1 MRSAVFVLA
10 ASIAAA
16 LPTHRPEAQSAD
28 VATFIVVQG
37 NDTVSLEQFTR
48 SGNTVSGVWIS
59 NQSGQVQVHDYTL
72 TLGA

>member
-48 SGNTVSGVWIS
+48 SPATPLSRRLDQ
-59 NQSGQVQVHDYTL
+59 QSEAAKCRCT
-72 TLGA
+72 TTR